1 MSASAA
7 PAPDRA
13 ALLDCA
19 LACPVCS
26 ESFRRTHSLCC
37 AQFTSGPFHREAHR
51 SLGGGARKAST
62 TARGA
67 NARTAG
73 APASASI
80 PASGAGATTSGAPA
94 SSSTTARGVNARTAG
109 APASA
114 SITARGVDDVF
125 CQLRNYAAADG
136 RVAPRRCSCGRR
148 CQRAWASRCCSGGQG
163 PRAAALAWLEGQ
175 ARRGFSLKLA
185 HGARV
190 EARRP
195 HAWCARARRRQ
206 ASSLGCR
213 LARGDKWALW
223 AVISVAALV
232 GIRSEDTA
240 VGRALSGAVVS
251 KRRRVWRCWA
261 SCRRRRTF

>member
-1 MSASAA
+1 MSASVA

-80 PASGAGATTSGAPA
+80 TASGAGATTSGAPA
-94 SSSTTARGVNARTAG
+94 SASTTARGVNARTAG

-114 SITARGVDDVF
+114 SITARGDDDVL
-125 CQLRNYAAADG
+125 CQLRNYAAAEG

-175 ARRGFSLKLA
+175 ARRGFSLKPA

-190 EARRP
+190 KARRP
-195 HAWCARARRRQ
+195 HAWWARARRRQ
-206 ASSLGCR
+206 ASSGGCR
-213 LARGDKWALW
+213 RSQFPRSYHRRGSTRKGEG
-223 AVISVAALV
+223 V
-232 GIRSEDTA
+232 ETKFTA
-240 VGRALSGAVVS
+240 VCCKFTAV
-251 KRRRVWRCWA
+251 C
-261 SCRRRRTF
+261 